1 MAVALSDGIHV
12 AGTLAR
18 AGMLRPSRPDRA
30 MRAVMGLYR
39 FGPTMAAGI
48 VGGAARFPAGPAVID
63 DEGIVTF
70 GQLERRTN
78 ALARGLA
85 GHGLTEGRTLAV
97 MCRNHR
103 GFIEVAAACSKL
115 GVHVVLLNTGFAGPQ
130 VAEVV
135 DREGAHGL
143 VYDREFAAIV
153 EAARGGRVCFVAG
166 AAGAA
171 EDRGADLSLAE
182 LIATR
187 VDTPLPP
194 PSVAGRAVIL
204 TSGTTG
210 TPRGANRAAPSSMG
224 PMAALL
230 SAIPLR
236 ARETTVIAA
245 PLFHAWGFAH
255 VLLATALSSTIVLRR
270 RFDPLEI
277 ARAVSEHR
285 ADALVVVPVMLQRM
299 LEADVEERRRWDTS
313 SLRVIA
319 VSGSALPGPLANRV
333 MDALGDSLY
342 NLYGSTEVAWAT
354 VAGPSDLRAAP
365 GTAGRPPRGT
375 VVKILDEDDREL
387 PSGASGRIFVGS
399 EMLFEGYTG
408 GGDKARRGGLMATGD
423 VGHFDPDGRLF
434 VDGRDDDMIVSGGEN
449 VFPGEVED
457 LLAGMPGVREVA
469 VVGVPDDEFGQRLR
483 AVVSLQPGAEL
494 SEAQLQDHVRT
505 HLARYKVPREVV
517 FTDELPRNTTGKIL
531 KRELR

>member
-1 MAVALSDGIHV
+1 MAAALSDGIHV

-30 MRAVMGLYR
+30 MRAIIGLRR
-39 FGPTMAAGI
+39 FGPTMAAGV
-48 VGGAARFPAGPAVID
+48 VGAAARFPSAPAVID
-63 DEGIVTF
+63 DDGSVTF
-70 GQLERRTN
+70 ADLDRRTN

-85 GHGLTEGRTLAV
+85 GHGLTEGRILAV

-115 GVHVVLLNTGFAGPQ
+115 GVHLVLLNTGFAGPQ

-135 DREGAHGL
+135 QREGATGL
-143 VYDREFAAIV
+143 VYDREFAAV
-153 EAARGGRVCFVAG
+153 VAQARPGRVCFTADG
-166 AAGAA
+166 G
-171 EDRGADLSLAE
+171 EDTSLAQ

-194 PSVAGRAVIL
+194 PAVAGRAVIL

-210 TPRGANRAAPSSMG
+210 TPKGANRPAPSSMG

-270 RFDPLEI
+270 RFDPLET

-299 LEADVEERRRWDTS
+299 LEADADQRRRLDTS

-333 MDALGDSLY
+333 MDAFGEALY

-354 VAGPSDLRAAP
+354 VAGPGDLRAAP

-375 VVKILDEDDREL
+375 VVKILDERGDEL
-387 PSGASGRIFVGS
+387 PTGASGRIFVGS

-408 GGDKARRGGLMATGD
+408 GGDKDRRGGLMATGD
-423 VGHFDPDGRLF
+423 VGHFDGAGRLF

-457 LLAGMPGVREVA
+457 LLTGMAGIREVA
-469 VVGVPDDEFGQRLR
+469 VVGVTDDEFGQRLR
-483 AVVSLQPGAEL
+483 AVVSLHPGAEL
-494 SEAQLQDHVRT
+494 SEGQLQDHVSS

-517 FTDELPRNTTGKIL
+517 FVEELPRNATGKIL